1 MFVGSV
7 NHDIGSEDELTN
19 LVPTTK
25 HGDTITL
32 VTDNQQGFKKWR
44 VLPTKNGGLGI
55 NLIDAYDVD
64 LSDDD
69 YELSDDDD
77 DDDDLNDQ
85 PTKKQ
90 RIGERIGE
98 RIGGSRKT
106 NKGKKSKKKSLK
118 KKSSKKKSLKKKSLK
133 KKSSKK
139 KSSKKKSSKKTYS
152 H

>member
-77 DDDDLNDQ
+77 DDDDDLNDQ

-118 KKSSKKKSLKKKSLK
+118 KKSSKKKSLKKKS
-133 KKSSKK
+133 SKK